1 VLALVEETGYHDP
14 SQWVLYAMIG
24 AAAIIALGAASIATA
39 LANADG
45 RDDLVTLGAVGASPR
60 TRRVMS
66 MSRAGVIAGL
76 GCAVG
81 VVAGFVPAYAWARG
95 DRVALAGNGGAQVS
109 LRFVVPWSPILLA
122 LFGIPAVAALLAGAV
137 TRSRL
142 PSERHAE

>member
-1 VLALVEETGYHDP
+1 
-14 SQWVLYAMIG
+14 MIG
-24 AAAIIALGAASIATA
+24 AAAIIALGAASTATA

-122 LFGIPAVAALLAGAV
+122 LFGIPAIAALLAGAV